1 MKPVPM
7 EYLSA
12 CESAGNVEKLIYRDK
27 FILLYTPAKPAERI
41 LYLIHGGGGD
51 QYAFFSGFHEHGR
64 SHDRRG

>member
-7 EYLSA
+7 EDLSA
-12 CESAGNVEKLIYRDK
+12 CESAGNVEKLTYRDK
-27 FILLYTPAKPAERI
+27 FILLYTPVNHSKHNQ
-41 LYLIHGGGGD
+41 YLIHGGGGD